1 LSNYIVIILFLGL
14 VYLVCVLVITNRI
27 SNKAKRKEG
36 LFYGKLNIN
45 KSKLLI
51 WYDILGKIPF
61 ISLYLNHINRCFE
74 VYCPNEKKINA
85 KKTMIITLLITSICG
100 IEIFLVFLLNPT
112 FFNGI
117 IAIILTTII
126 NNELI
131 YIIMRNAEVKLL
143 RQMIVFFTD
152 VRHYYY
158 ESRMVD
164 IAILD
169 ATKNVGNEM
178 KAHSNKIYD
187 VLTADNMEKEV
198 RLYNETIGINY
209 LKLFLSSCVQVIQY
223 GDKEVEEQSVFQM
236 NLHHLKNEVQ
246 MEELKQSKLI
256 YIFSGLV
263 FMTVA
268 PILSLDF
275 CKSFGISN
283 LPELTSFYEGP
294 IGIGIYIASILV
306 IILCYLFQ
314 NFERDIMSVTS
325 KNNILLF
332 KLSELTILKNIINNY
347 TERFYTKILRLKIL
361 LKQTRESISYRQF
374 LVKQLLYALI
384 AFCFM
389 TGLIFHIHQ
398 IKRTSYRFNYYE
410 ADNTSM
416 VTSAQIEK
424 YKEHISFYIE
434 KYKDEKLSYDVI
446 RDKMDSDIKVNNSY
460 MKENIINT
468 VLTRLKAYKN
478 EYYRWYE
485 LVISILITVIAYY
498 LPYWMLLY
506 RRRII
511 RLGMDAEV
519 VQFHSI
525 ILMLMYLD
533 NISILTILETM
544 EIFAGIFK
552 TSIQECIND
561 FNSGSEEA
569 LIGLKE
575 KETCEVFRRLV
586 DNLLVSDKI
595 GIIKAFDEIAADR
608 LYFMERRKQENEII
622 LKKKADNATLIAYI
636 PLMLIMTTYLIA
648 PFIIQCIKDYQLISS
663 ELF

>member
-1 LSNYIVIILFLGL
+1 MNYIGIMLFLAALYIG
-14 VYLVCVLVITNRI
+14 CVILIAYRI
-27 SNKAKRKEG
+27 SANAKRKDG
-36 LFYGKLNIN
+36 LFYGTLNI
-45 KSKLLI
+45 KRSKLLVL
-51 WYDILGKIPF
+51 YDLLDKIPF
-61 ISLYLNHINRCFE
+61 ITLYLNHIRRCFE
-74 VYCPNEKKINA
+74 VYCPGDKKINA
-85 KKTMIITLLITSICG
+85 KKTMIITIIISSICG
-100 IEIFLVFLLNPT
+100 IEIAFVFLLHPT

-117 IAIILTTII
+117 IAIILTIII
-126 NNELI
+126 NNELL
-131 YIIMRNAEVKLL
+131 YIVMRNAEVKLL

-169 ATKNVGNEM
+169 AMKNVGKEM
-178 KAHSNKIYD
+178 KAHSNKIYE
-187 VLTADNMEKEV
+187 VLTSEYMDKDI
-198 RLYNETIGINY
+198 RLYNEVIGINY
-209 LKLFLSSCVQVIQY
+209 LKLFLSLCVQVIQY
-223 GDKEVEEQSVFQM
+223 GDKEIEDQSVFQM

-256 YIFSGLV
+256 FIFSGLV

-283 LPELTSFYEGP
+283 LPELTSFYEGT
-294 IGIGIYIASILV
+294 IGIGIYITSILV
-306 IILCYLFQ
+306 IVLCYLFQ
-314 NFERDIMSVTS
+314 NFERDIMSITP
-325 KNNILLF
+325 KNNIFLF
-332 KLSELTILKNIINNY
+332 KLSEITILKNIIDNY
-347 TERFYTKILRLKIL
+347 TERFYTKVLRLKIL

-374 LVKQLLYALI
+374 LVKQFLYAFV
-384 AFCFM
+384 AFCFI
-389 TGLIFHIHQ
+389 TGLIFHIHHT
-398 IKRTSYRFNYYE
+398 KRTNIRYNFYDAHNK
-410 ADNTSM
+410 SM
-416 VTSAQIEK
+416 ANSIQIDK
-424 YKEHISFYIE
+424 SKEYISMYIE
-434 KYKDEKLSYDVI
+434 KYKDEKVPYVVI
-446 RDKMDSDIKVNNSY
+446 KEKMEKEIQVNNSV
-460 MKENIINT
+460 MKENIMNT
-468 VLTRLKAYKN
+468 VLARLKSYKN

-485 LVISILITVIAYY
+485 LLISIIITLIAYY

-506 RRRII
+506 RRRVI
-511 RLGMDAEV
+511 RLGMNGEV

-569 LIGLKE
+569 LIRLKE

-608 LYFMERRKQENEII
+608 LYFSERRKQENEIV

-636 PLMLIMTTYLIA
+636 PLMLIMIAYLIA

>member
-1 LSNYIVIILFLGL
+1 MSNYIGVILFLGL
-14 VYLVCVLVITNRI
+14 VYIVCVLFITSRI

-36 LFYGKLNIN
+36 LFYGNLNIN

-51 WYDILGKIPF
+51 LYDILEKIPF

-85 KKTMIITLLITSICG
+85 KKTIIITLLIASICG
-100 IEIFLVFLLNPT
+100 IEISFVFLLHPT

-117 IAIILTTII
+117 IAIILTIII

-131 YIIMRNAEVKLL
+131 YIVMRNSEVKLL

-169 ATKNVGNEM
+169 AMKNIGKEM
-178 KAHSNKIYD
+178 KAHSNKIYEVITSENID
-187 VLTADNMEKEV
+187 KEV

-223 GDKEVEEQSVFQM
+223 GDKEVEEQSVYQM

-275 CKSFGISN
+275 CKNFGVSN
-283 LPELTSFYEGP
+283 LPELTRFYEGP
-294 IGIGIYIASILV
+294 IGIGIYIASIVV
-306 IILCYLFQ
+306 IVLCYLFQ

-325 KNNILLF
+325 KNNIILF
-332 KLSELTILKNIINNY
+332 KLSELSILKNIIDNY
-347 TERFYTKILRLKIL
+347 TERFYTKVLRLKIL
-361 LKQTRESISYRQF
+361 LKQTREIISYRQF
-374 LVKQLLYALI
+374 LVKQFLYALI

-398 IKRTSYRFNYYE
+398 IRRTNYRFNYYVIE
-410 ADNTSM
+410 NTSM
-416 VTSAQIEK
+416 ASSAQIEK
-424 YKEHISFYIE
+424 SKEHISYYIE
-434 KYKDEKLSYDVI
+434 KYRGENIPYDVME
-446 RDKMDSDIKVNNSY
+446 DEMDSEINVSNTNIKESIIITVVN
-460 MKENIINT
+460 K
-468 VLTRLKAYKN
+468 VKAYKN

-485 LVISILITVIAYY
+485 LVISLIIAVIAYY
-498 LPYWMLLY
+498 VPYLMLLY

-533 NISILTILETM
+533 NISILVILETM

-569 LIGLKE
+569 LMSLKE

-586 DNLLVSDKI
+586 DNLIVSDKI

-608 LYFMERRKQENEII
+608 LYFTERRKQENEII

-636 PLMLIMTTYLIA
+636 PLMLIMTAYLIA